1 MEPVPAS
8 GFAPASSDIDWD
20 SLEILARDDDEGRL
34 DIVGD
39 ETFYELLG
47 LRAEDQAAEEARQA
61 ATQGGAPEG
70 GADAGGVA
78 PGAAAA
84 GGVAA
89 ARATDDIAGAAIPV
103 HDEVPRERVMAYDP
117 NKPSM
122 KAGTVYPNMKEFR
135 LAMRQYAINAEF
147 ELKLVK
153 TDPERYIGGCKVED
167 CPWHI
172 VGHKLPNQKTVM
184 VFNFS
189 DLISVMFDL
198 CLILA

>member
-1 MEPVPAS
+1 MEPVPAG

-20 SLEILARDDDEGRL
+20 SLEILARDNDEGRL

-61 ATQGGAPEG
+61 AAQGGAPEG

-103 HDEVPRERVMAYDP
+103 HDEVPGERVMAYDP

-172 VGHKLPNQKTVM
+172 VGHKLPNQKTVI